1 MRFVV
6 ALNMEE
12 GVEMETRGD
21 GADDCEEEG
30 GARTYCC
37 GGVESRIEE
46 GEMNVGIVEESDF
59 RVQQSR

>member
-1 MRFVV
+1 
-6 ALNMEE
+6 
-12 GVEMETRGD
+12 METRGD

-59 RVQQSR
+59 RVEQSR